1 MEFSNV
7 RVCAIIGSNARAT
20 DHTHILFRLS
30 SVFALKTFYGMVAS
44 LQAYYYSVG
53 FDRVRQ

>member
-20 DHTHILFRLS
+20 DHTNILFRLN

-44 LQAYYYSVG
+44 LQAYYY
-53 FDRVRQ
+53 FDPIHRVR